1 MYRTREIKDKIT
13 MLILSCDKF
22 SDLWDG
28 HVQQLEKYWPDR
40 NMETYIVTD
49 KKSEKEYDKVKVFS
63 AGDDVE
69 WSERLRKALEMVNTE
84 YIFITLDDY
93 FLIKPVSNDKICKI
107 MDMMHKH
114 NLDYVRLFK
123 RPTKATRNS
132 IDGYTKAFWIDCN
145 FKYSVNLYSGI
156 WKTDFMKSCVVEP
169 LNPWKFEVELP
180 KMACKYGAKCA
191 VSNNKDFVILDV
203 VRKGKL
209 LHNSYFYFKTHPGI
223 YNGNREVNTWGY
235 EISLAI
241 KTVVGRYTPI
251 PVHNAIKRVMRK
263 HGYEFFSD

>member
-1 MYRTREIKDKIT
+1 MIEMNKKMT

-28 HVQQLEKYWPDR
+28 HVKQLEKYWPDR
-40 NMETYIVTD
+40 NVDTYIITD
-49 KKSEKEYDKVKVFS
+49 KQSEKKYSNVKIFS

-69 WSERLRKALEMVNTE
+69 WSDRLLKALEVVKTE
-84 YIFITLDDY
+84 YVFVTLDDY
-93 FLIKPVSNDKICKI
+93 FLIQQVSSAKMWKLIEM
-107 MDMMHKH
+107 MDQYD
-114 NLDYVRLFK
+114 LDYVRLFK
-123 RPTKATRNS
+123 RPTKATKEP
-132 IDGYTKAFWIDCN
+132 IPGYTKAFHVDCS

-156 WKTDFMKSCVVEP
+156 WKTKFMKNCVAEP

-180 KMACKYGAKCA
+180 KMACAYQAKCA

-209 LHNSYFYFKTHPGI
+209 LHTSYYYFKRHPGI
-223 YNGNREVNTWGY
+223 YNGNREVNSWRY

-241 KTVVGRYTPI
+241 KTVVGRYTPM
-251 PVHNAIKRVMRK
+251 PVHNAIKRIMRK
-263 HGYEFFSD
+263 FGYQFFSE